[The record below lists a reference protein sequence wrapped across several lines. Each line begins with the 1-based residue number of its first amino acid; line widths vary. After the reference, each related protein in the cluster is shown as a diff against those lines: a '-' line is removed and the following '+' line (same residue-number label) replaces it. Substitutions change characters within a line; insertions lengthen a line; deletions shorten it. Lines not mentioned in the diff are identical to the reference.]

1 MTVVDCPKCDG
12 NGSYYFAG
20 GNLDC
25 SWCRGTGKMEDKDA
39 QDYTDNRNKA
49 YNNASDLIHNTDG
62 FIDGSDV
69 PTSGIYESK
78 ASEDVTFAG
87 RGDIVTYEDLW
98 GMLDFGSRLSIA
110 YGHIMNQT
118 SDDDF
123 AMFII
128 NSEPEQLSDNHRDWI
143 KSAID
148 NKGGIDQVKQSMGIE
163 SKASLKAMK
172 DLGAGDF
179 AGDIPDDMDLDEWLG
194 ESKANEL
201 DLKNYTI
208 NPFDDVWVSECKRC
222 GAEFTEYDYDNSEN
236 SVRDHLMSEHGIDDS
251 HLGNTLYNQN
261 EALRDDHNLQ
271 ASRMSAHTMSPEL
284 VTWLNDAGL
293 YDRWYNSMTEN
304 ARIDVLN
311 QYKNGV
317 NPEDYNEYSYESKAS
332 EDFVTY
338 DIDGN
343 VITRKEEPDG
353 TFEDMMARSDD
364 PEKTLN
370 AWNTIVRILEEEEQK
385 KSTESKASEHGRYY
399 TELDAEAEDIIDQW
413 VSQYK
418 NAFNSDGDPNAE
430 DIPSDVWDRLEKTDG
445 GERMNTDDVQ
455 RYMDE
460 NIDFSSFESK
470 ETEHDDLSS
479 GHQISDRYS
488 NTYILFLQRWKQEHP
503 DWKQNVDKTLS
514 NFVKYMVKMGYN
526 KRSAEMAWND
536 YLYSPE
542 SKATEGKWNDLTPD
556 MKLQVAM
563 HHNLGG
569 GDSGVKFED
578 LSEEDKDEYVLK
590 LIYAQT
596 MGKSLWGVESKASE
610 YSIKEE
616 FDLQDQDG
624 KYEMLSKADL
634 SVTDATNYSTYSHSE
649 LPEEVKDSLK
659 GDEDSYGESWSRKS
673 SINKIEALE
682 RLGIKQG
689 DAIQLSGL
697 EFEDYAEDLQGAL
710 KGEEW
715 TDEDARTQMK
725 DQVDYLNNSSK
736 SFGKGTMGYDWQE
749 GEEVE
754 NPNSEFQQYYPDY
767 NNIGESQTSR
777 TKYECEYC
785 DHGFKSNE
793 ALSIHYNDKHA
804 IAPES
809 LDGYAN
815 EADHSNCPRGSVFP
829 MDDDDGVFGSVC
841 TNCGQNFDRDGEPCE
856 DCVVA
861 RDNESKASETISD
874 YEREQRRLN
883 YEEELTEEEKSTQ
896 ASYFNKLHNDS
907 LDRKNKQFMEDEQVF
922 GEPEEMYGML
932 GMESIAN
939 EIEAGD
945 VYRMFNYND
954 GNPICNLCGV
964 NVKDN
969 EDIWEDHLVDTH
981 GYKIESNMRDRD
993 VDIDYIDGSDV
1004 PTSGIYESKANEGY
1018 VTFDKNGVTVERHD
1032 EEWEAEVQ
1040 ADSIGGYVQKEET
1053 SGGDLGGII
1062 YDARE
1067 SKASEALDRFEKDNI
1082 IDDSPMEEQLYDLF
1096 DEEGGDGRNEWPQ
1109 IRKDFCGGNTDIDS
1123 LVSGVS
1129 NQRSARGIKSVL
1141 RWADKIFKSNESKAN
1156 EFGDYEVKCD
1166 ACDGKG
1172 YELELSGSN
1181 QEYFEDQ
1188 CDACGGKGT
1197 NTWTSKVGKSDESK
1211 ASEAGLE
1218 DHSCPECGFITSD
1231 NSDYVDHLNA
1241 HEE

>member
-1 MTVVDCPKCDG
+1 MNQKQVKHHIPIAEPDSTPQGDNYPT
-12 NGSYYFAG
+12 YYFEM
-20 GNLDC
+20 
-25 SWCRGTGKMEDKDA
+25 SSYPYMCRKCGETV
-39 QDYTDNRNKA
+39 
-49 YNNASDLIHNTDG
+49 
-62 FIDGSDV
+62 GSDMH
-69 PTSGIYESK
+69 GYIH
-78 ASEDVTFAG
+78 AM
-87 RGDIVTYEDLW
+87 TYHL
-98 GMLDFGSRLSIA
+98 
-110 YGHIMNQT
+110 T
-118 SDDDF
+118 
-123 AMFII
+123 
-128 NSEPEQLSDNHRDWI
+128 
-143 KSAID
+143 
-148 NKGGIDQVKQSMGIE
+148 
-163 SKASLKAMK
+163 
-172 DLGAGDF
+172 
-179 AGDIPDDMDLDEWLG
+179 EW
-194 ESKANEL
+194 
-201 DLKNYTI
+201 
-208 NPFDDVWVSECKRC
+208 
-222 GAEFTEYDYDNSEN
+222 
-236 SVRDHLMSEHGIDDS
+236 HGI
-251 HLGNTLYNQN
+251 
-261 EALRDDHNLQ
+261 
-271 ASRMSAHTMSPEL
+271 
-284 VTWLNDAGL
+284 
-293 YDRWYNSMTEN
+293 
-304 ARIDVLN
+304 
-311 QYKNGV
+311 
-317 NPEDYNEYSYESKAS
+317 
-332 EDFVTY
+332 
-338 DIDGN
+338 
-343 VITRKEEPDG
+343 
-353 TFEDMMARSDD
+353 
-364 PEKTLN
+364 
-370 AWNTIVRILEEEEQK
+370 
-385 KSTESKASEHGRYY
+385 
-399 TELDAEAEDIIDQW
+399 TELSVEQ
-413 VSQYK
+413 
-418 NAFNSDGDPNAE
+418 
-430 DIPSDVWDRLEKTDG
+430 T
-445 GERMNTDDVQ
+445 
-455 RYMDE
+455 
-460 NIDFSSFESK
+460 
-470 ETEHDDLSS
+470 
-479 GHQISDRYS
+479 
-488 NTYILFLQRWKQEHP
+488 
-503 DWKQNVDKTLS
+503 
-514 NFVKYMVKMGYN
+514 
-526 KRSAEMAWND
+526 WN
-536 YLYSPE
+536 
-542 SKATEGKWNDLTPD
+542 
-556 MKLQVAM
+556 
-563 HHNLGG
+563 
-569 GDSGVKFED
+569 
-578 LSEEDKDEYVLK
+578 
-590 LIYAQT
+590 
-596 MGKSLWGVESKASE
+596 ESKASE

-710 KGEEW
+710 KGEVEEG
-715 TDEDARTQMK
+715 DVEDARRQMK
-725 DQVDYLNNSSK
+725 GQKALQDRYEGDLDPNLPIHFNN
-736 SFGKGTMGYDWQE
+736 QI

-754 NPNSEFQQYYPDY
+754 NPNSEFGQSYPDY
-767 NNIGESQTSR
+767 NNIGESQTNR

-809 LDGYAN
+809 LDGYAS
-815 EADHSNCPRGSVFP
+815 EAD
-829 MDDDDGVFGSVC
+829 C
-841 TNCGQNFDRDGEPCE
+841 TNCGQSGVDPDPRFQLGSWCE
-856 DCVVA
+856 DCQDRLELA
-861 RDNESKASETISD
+861 KDNWWKNATDEEKRKENEWNDKPWESEFDGESKASETISD

-883 YEEELTEEEKSTQ
+883 YEEELTEEEKSTK

-1067 SKASEALDRFEKDNI
+1067 SKASEGMSECPQCDGKGSYRFRSYPPETCSWCRGTGKLDEDQMDELQRHDDHWNDIARMDNDTNLTTDSDIERWGESKANEGGRYVITGGTGDDYWERMDDQTDDLELAKMIADDSKYDPETKYGSIKATVIDLDDNGKVVYTSESKASETLDRFEKDNI

-1156 EFGDYEVKCD
+1156 EYGYDDVMDSVDKNMGSDRYNKLKSMVDNMSPSSRQEFVKKTLSLSPDSNGVTQFEILRSLGFSEDELIGESKATEGKWNDLTPDMKLQVAMHHNLGGGDSGVK
-1166 ACDGKG
+1166 
-1172 YELELSGSN
+1172 
-1181 QEYFEDQ
+1181 FEDLSEEDKDEYVLKLIYAQ
-1188 CDACGGKGT
+1188 T
-1197 NTWTSKVGKSDESK
+1197 MGKSLWGVESK
-1211 ASEAGLE
+1211 ASEGHIWGDWFSDNFKEEYTMDQSGTYRCKHCDAWFDMYMHSQKVAKHHLAGHGIVIGESKASELTDIEKRKKRLAMQGDGSGMDGNSYGMDEPYRDLDEESLVNEAGLE